1 MAGPYAIA
9 AVGQAILALLAG
21 SLPKPEFAGAELK
34 LYSAKDFQSPMEEG
48 IALYLHRI
56 TPANNIRNMP
66 PRVDPDGRRYRPS
79 LPIDVHYLLVPYAR
93 DAFKQQRLLGWALRT
108 IEDTPILHPSLLN
121 QYGPEPDTFHD
132 GECVDIIMETIA
144 YQDLG
149 AVWDVAKPG
158 IQPAVPYVV
167 RMLQLDSAL
176 EMIDA
181 GLVQTRVFGAGKV
194 VEP

>member
-9 AVGQAILALLAG
+9 AVGKAILALLAG
-21 SLPKPEFAGAELK
+21 ALPKPEFAGAELE
-34 LYSAKDFQSPMEEG
+34 LYQAKNFQSAMEEG
-48 IALYLHRI
+48 LALYLHRV

-66 PRVDPDGRRYRPS
+66 PRIAPDGRRYRPS
-79 LPIDVHYLLVPYAR
+79 LPLDLHYLLVPYAR
-93 DAFKQQRLLGWALRT
+93 DAFKQQRLLGWAMRT

-121 QYGPEPDTFHD
+121 QYGPEPDTFRE
-132 GECVDIIMETIA
+132 GECVDIILETIA

-176 EMIDA
+176 EMLEA

-194 VEP
+194 AEP